1 MAKKKR
7 TEVQVPPGAPPGP
20 SAGTG
25 PDDSDDR
32 GKNFV
37 VRLERYPV
45 LLDAL
50 ERYLECTRPA
60 PSKQSVMV
68 TALEDFLIKAGFYQT
83 N

>member
-7 TEVQVPPGAPPGP
+7 TEVQVPPVVEGV
-20 SAGTG
+20 AG
-25 PDDSDDR
+25 SDEQEEK

-37 VRLERYPV
+37 VRLERHPV

-68 TALEDFLIKAGFYQT
+68 IALEDFLIKAGFYQT

>member
-7 TEVQVPPGAPPGP
+7 TEVQVPPVVEGGG
-20 SAGTG
+20 STG
-25 PDDSDDR
+25 SDDQEEK

-37 VRLERYPV
+37 VRLERHPV